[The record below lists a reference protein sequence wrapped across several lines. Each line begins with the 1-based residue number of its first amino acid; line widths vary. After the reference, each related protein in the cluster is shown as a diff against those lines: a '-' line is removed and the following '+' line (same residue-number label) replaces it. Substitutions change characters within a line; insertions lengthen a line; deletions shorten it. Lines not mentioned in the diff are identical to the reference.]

1 MFLNLHMLIKNLWKI
16 EKTTSC
22 IIFCASL
29 HVNLFT
35 LWCKKLSH
43 YSYPIVFWIFL
54 DFVLEKADDEK
65 RIFDIWIHIEI
76 RYACLMI
83 SMKKHIDFIREKSH
97 SSLCDEIGIT
107 ICALWENSIDL
118 KIWKKLIYVHK
129 KKVARA
135 IPSITIFAYVC
146 RIGASK
152 RKIEGIPPSILNI
165 WESLYRSVRIQR
177 RQKYPDIIPTFFEYR
192 NDISI
197 ALGNFIR
204 VSISTIHINGLII
217 HSCERTNVNTKHILL

>member
-1 MFLNLHMLIKNLWKI
+1 MK
-16 EKTTSC
+16 
-22 IIFCASL
+22 
-29 HVNLFT
+29 
-35 LWCKKLSH
+35 
-43 YSYPIVFWIFL
+43 
-54 DFVLEKADDEK
+54 K

-76 RYACLMI
+76 RYACLVI
-83 SMKKHIDFIREKSH
+83 PMKKHIDFIREKSH
-97 SSLCDEIGIT
+97 PNVCDEIGIT
-107 ICALWENSIDL
+107 TCKRIFHEKNCVDS

-129 KKVARA
+129 KKVAGA

-177 RQKYPDIIPTFFEYR
+177 RQKYPDIIPTFCEYR

-204 VSISTIHINGLII
+204 VSLS
-217 HSCERTNVNTKHILL
+217 LLYIQMDL